1 VSARVVSH
9 VVSHGACRIALIL
22 APADRACRKYVM
34 SERTGFVGLACVAL
48 FVLCF
53 WCGHAAA
60 HQVNLSTA
68 RITVGADRV
77 VDVDVAMKGSD
88 VDRVAGTSVYD
99 TQTGLVRPDA
109 LAAVAAKVA
118 DYVATHSAVLAGE
131 GRRCGSDPGTVSP
144 DADGVT
150 VHTRWS
156 CAEESGRLQY
166 RSTVLV
172 DIAPDAHQVVLI
184 RSGDKTFQDLLD
196 VNRTET
202 VLTEAPQPTTV
213 QVVGLYLEAGIEHIL
228 IGYDHIAFLIAIVLW
243 ADRLWPVVK
252 LVTAFTVGHS
262 ITLSLAALDIVRIP
276 SSIIEPAIAASIV
289 YVAAENFFSHDVQK
303 RWRDTFG
310 FGLVHGFGFASALQE
325 FGIPKSA
332 LIPALASFN
341 IGVEIGQIAIVAAVI
356 PLLMV
361 FDRLVGGRVGGGGRD
376 RTPVAVYALS
386 AVIVLLGS
394 YWFLARTVFQA

>member
-1 VSARVVSH
+1 VDLGR
-9 VVSHGACRIALIL
+9 
-22 APADRACRKYVM
+22 
-34 SERTGFVGLACVAL
+34 VGLGGWALYGLVAL
-48 FVLCF
+48 FSWSGFF
-53 WCGHAAA
+53 WFGPAAA

-77 VDVDVAMKGSD
+77 VDVDIAMKGSD
-88 VDRVAGTSVYD
+88 VDRVAGTNVYD

-109 LAAVAAKVA
+109 LAAVSAKVA
-118 DYVATHSAVLAGE
+118 DYIARHSAVLAGDDK
-131 GRRCGSDPGTVSP
+131 RCSPDPSTVSP
-144 DADGVT
+144 DADGVAIR
-150 VHTRWS
+150 TRWS
-156 CAEESGRLQY
+156 CEQEGGRMRY

-172 DIAPDAHQVVLI
+172 DIAPDARQVVLI

-196 VNRTET
+196 ASRTES
-202 VLTEAPQPTTV
+202 VLTEAPQPTV
-213 QVVGLYLEAGIEHIL
+213 FQVIGLYLEAGVEHIL

-243 ADRLWPVVK
+243 ANRLWPVVK

-332 LIPALASFN
+332 LVPALASFN
-341 IGVEIGQIAIVAAVI
+341 IGVEIGQIAIVAAVV
-356 PLLMV
+356 PLLV
-361 FDRLVGGRVGGGGRD
+361 AFDRVAGGRVPIGSAPGR
-376 RTPVAVYALS
+376 PQVAVYVLS
-386 AVIVLLGS
+386 AVIVGLGS
-394 YWFLARTVFQA
+394 YWFLARTVFQV

>member
-1 VSARVVSH
+1 MTTHTR
-9 VVSHGACRIALIL
+9 L
-22 APADRACRKYVM
+22 A
-34 SERTGFVGLACVAL
+34 GLATICFVVAFCVASL
-48 FVLCF
+48 
-53 WCGHAAA
+53 WAGHATA

-68 RITVGADRV
+68 RIMVGADRV

-88 VDRVAGTSVYD
+88 VDRVAGTNVYD
-99 TQTGLVRPDA
+99 TQTGLVRPEA
-109 LAAVAAKVA
+109 LAAVSAKVA
-118 DYVATHSAVLAGE
+118 NYVVTHSAIVAGDGVTCRPE
-131 GRRCGSDPGTVSP
+131 PSSVSP
-144 DADGVT
+144 DADGVL

-156 CAEESGRLQY
+156 CAEAGGRLRY

-172 DIAPDAHQVVLI
+172 DIAPDARQVVLI
-184 RSGDKTFQDLLD
+184 RSGDKTSQDLLD
-196 VNRTET
+196 ASRTEST
-202 VLTEAPQPTTV
+202 LTEAPQPTTV
-213 QVVGLYLEAGIEHIL
+213 QVIGLYLAAGIEHIL

-252 LVTAFTVGHS
+252 LVTAFTLGHS

-303 RWRDTFG
+303 RWRDTFA

-341 IGVEIGQIAIVAAVI
+341 VGVEIGQIAIVGAVF

-361 FDRLVGGRVGGGGRD
+361 FDALAASPGQGGRSR
-376 RTPVAVYALS
+376 RRLPAAVYTLS
-386 AVIVLLGS
+386 AVIIMLGS
-394 YWFLARTVFQA
+394 YWFLARTIFQA

>member
-1 VSARVVSH
+1 MIGRVGTPRIGAGRIGLGRAALARL
-9 VVSHGACRIALIL
+9 ALYGLIVL
-22 APADRACRKYVM
+22 VFW
-34 SERTGFVGLACVAL
+34 SGF
-48 FVLCF
+48 F
-53 WCGHAAA
+53 WSGHAAA

-68 RITVGADRV
+68 RITVGADRM
-77 VDVDVAMKGSD
+77 VDVDIAMKGSD
-88 VDRVAGTSVYD
+88 VDRVAGTDVYD
-99 TQTGLVRPDA
+99 AQTGLVRPDA
-109 LAAVAAKVA
+109 LAAVSAKVA
-118 DYVATHSAVLAGE
+118 DYIARHSTVSAGE
-131 GRRCGSDPGTVSP
+131 ARACSAEPSTVSP
-144 DADGVT
+144 DADGVV

-156 CAEESGRLQY
+156 CAQESGRMSY

-172 DIAPDAHQVVLI
+172 DTAPDARQVVLI
-184 RSGDKTFQDLLD
+184 HSGDKTSQDLLD
-196 VNRTET
+196 VSRTET
-202 VLTEAPQPTTV
+202 VLTDAPQPSAV
-213 QVVGLYLEAGIEHIL
+213 QVIGLYMAAGVEHIL

-243 ADRLWPVVK
+243 ASRPWPVVK
-252 LVTAFTVGHS
+252 LVTAFTLGHS

-341 IGVEIGQIAIVAAVI
+341 IGVEIGQVAIVAAVI

-361 FDRLVGGRVGGGGRD
+361 FDSLAGSRVRGSPAGGRL
-376 RTPVAVYALS
+376 PVAVYALS
-386 AVIVLLGS
+386 AVIIMLGS